1 MAFAAVLGNGHV
13 VTWGRAGYGGDS
25 AAVQE
30 QLRDVQH
37 ISSTVGVGPPQYKFN
52 KFNKFGGKANPPN
65 LLNLCWPSPLAKKS
79 GNAFRKRVSRF
90 VMQKSVNAF
99 GKRVYQTRLP
109 IFWPRPPRSGGFPNF
124 NNLLNLLNLLKLLE
138 LYWGD
143 QYKFNRSYPPN
154 TRLTS

>member
-37 ISSTVGVGPPQYKFN
+37 ISSTVGVGPPQYNFN

-79 GNAFRKRVSRF
+79 GNAFRKRVS
-90 VMQKSVNAF
+90 
-99 GKRVYQTRLP
+99 QTCLP
-109 IFWPRPPRSGGFPNF
+109 IFA
-124 NNLLNLLNLLKLLE
+124 K
-138 LYWGD
+138 
-143 QYKFNRSYPPN
+143 NRE
-154 TRLTS
+154 TRLRNAFAKRDITDIIFAKGGGQHKFRRIFKL